1 MRPVLDC
8 HVAQTEGLA
17 GEPGIASGG
26 PRERFSSPRSSAFRL
41 VAVGLIA
48 VLLAALGGYR
58 WGTTHAGSRQAIV
71 PRDVGEVIAI
81 LGGRPSGE
89 GFGAGSIWDFVW
101 STSDRSGYVARYDPA
116 TRRMLARIVVGR
128 QPLAAQPGFGSMWVT
143 NAGDGTVTRIDPS
156 HNAVLK
162 TIKVGPAPYQIAPAG
177 GGMWVATQNAA
188 VKIDPTTDRVIR
200 RTPYPRSPYPRR
212 PVKPGSPSTPTRTVS
227 GSAPLPGRS

>member
-17 GEPGIASGG
+17 GEPEILSGG

-89 GFGAGSIWDFVW
+89 GFGAGSIWVLVW

-162 TIKVGPAPYQIAPAG
+162 TIKIGPTPYKSLLRAAGMSVATKNAASRSTPPPTASSAGRRIPAPH
-177 GGMWVATQNAA
+177 T
-188 VKIDPTTDRVIR
+188 
-200 RTPYPRSPYPRR
+200 PRR